1 MIRISAHGLVKKDWA
16 PAGEA
21 NEPVPDEQPDPDGMV
36 RRGPEYNSMVKP
48 AAGNDPAAVVK

>member
-1 MIRISAHGLVKKDWA
+1 MVRYRKDWA